1 MFLYLIPLLLFP
13 LSWLLEQV
21 EAGQNIQD
29 LRMNVLQAIRYII
42 KSWNEVTAK
51 TIYNCWNHVGILSDN
66 NETDDESD
74 DESDDQLLNELSKTI
89 KALNLPNAMQIKEFL
104 NIPEED
110 ITYEILDDD
119 QIIEELV
126 DIFKKSD
133 ENTDDLDERDDG
145 IEIANISINVALKS
159 IETVNMF
166 LLQQND
172 DTVTPGIYLQ

>member
-1 MFLYLIPLLLFP
+1 MY
-13 LSWLLEQV
+13 
-21 EAGQNIQD
+21 
-29 LRMNVLQAIRYII
+29 VLQAIRYII

-51 TIYNCWNHVGILSDN
+51 TIYNCQNHVGILSDN
-66 NETDDESD
+66 NKTDN
-74 DESDDQLLNELSKTI
+74 ESDDQLLNELSKTI
-89 KALNLPNAMQIKEFL
+89 KAFNLPNAMQIKEFL

-119 QIIEELV
+119 QIIEKLV

-133 ENTDDLDERDDG
+133 ENTDDLDEGDNG

-172 DTVTPGIYLQ
+172 DTNECIKLVNTVEKFIKRKKVSMMQQTTIDYYFN